1 MAPIDELLSRMDDLL
16 QPMRATGDG
25 RQHFLA
31 TYMRTTLAV
40 QHELERGG
48 FVDGA
53 WTERWDIAFADLY
66 LEALDDWNAERPVP
80 GPWRVAFEAAN
91 ATPRVPPIRHLLL
104 GMNAHIN
111 YDLPQA
117 LIQVI
122 TDQEFDDPA
131 LVARRSRDH
140 EHIDAILSSRVAAED
155 GELKK
160 VEQPGDRTLLDQLLT
175 PFNRAG
181 SKRFL
186 KEARGKVWRN
196 AQALSL
202 ARQRSL
208 TELGERLRELE
219 GLSAERVA
227 DLRRPGQVLLRLT
240 RDGFGVLLRDA

>member
-16 QPMRATGDG
+16 QPMCATGDG